1 MSDVSGGAGWWV
13 ASDGRWYPPEL
24 HPSAR
29 EQQCGVLPPRAH
41 ATALASGA
49 GLEHTGGS
57 PTARYPDPGHAG
69 GGTAPRPEQH
79 HVGPQLPNLFQEA
92 LHGASL
98 ADNITVRYDG
108 SDELRRAEVSSSVGH
123 DRGRHADRNRGDDFF
138 SASASGGSKTSTGVA
153 TRRRWRKG

>member
-1 MSDVSGGAGWWV
+1 MSDVSNGPGWWI

-29 EQQCGVLPPRAH
+29 DQQSCVVPPRAH
-41 ATALASGA
+41 AGAPASGA
-49 GLEHTGGS
+49 GLTERGGS
-57 PTARYPDPGHAG
+57 LSAHSPGSGYAG
-69 GGTAPRPEQH
+69 GDTGPRPEQR

-92 LHGASL
+92 LHGTSL

-108 SDELRRAEVSSSVGH
+108 SDEHRRAEARHAVGH
-123 DRGRHADRNRGDDFF
+123 GTGSRADRNCGDDFF
-138 SASASGGSKTSTGVA
+138 SASASAGPRTSTGVA

>member
-1 MSDVSGGAGWWV
+1 MSDVSNGPGWWI

-29 EQQCGVLPPRAH
+29 EQQSGVVPPRAH
-41 ATALASGA
+41 ATAPAAGTGFEHAREDLGARQPGSG
-49 GLEHTGGS
+49 L
-57 PTARYPDPGHAG
+57 AG
-69 GGTAPRPEQH
+69 GDTGPRPEQR

-108 SDELRRAEVSSSVGH
+108 ADELRRAEVRRSAGYGG
-123 DRGRHADRNRGDDFF
+123 GRHAERNQGDDFF
-138 SASASGGSKTSTGVA
+138 SASASAGSRASTGVA